1 MKRTLKR
8 LEHYTSLR
16 HVMENHPGIFTGRA
30 ALLSM
35 KADFDRRVKRLSEIV
50 AELSIPLFNIY
61 KPKQFAEHELNAAML
76 RMTSLGQLDA
86 HYRKDAVM
94 LATMKSYKSQLR
106 KVACSTLYYNAM
118 QTATLLHG
126 VSAFVT
132 EKDFLTVELPAFRKQ
147 VTDFGDNL
155 EKEAAQ
161 LQRRKLLRSELAA
174 LTAST
179 NQLLREQFDTLAF
192 IMKLK
197 HPDYYRE
204 WVILRGDGSRQR
216 RKSTYVKNEKA
227 SMSDSAISLTK
238 RKSAEQ
244 SLKPIPFET
253 APETITNLPA
263 NHQSCDRPA
272 YIPSELRKSLPEFIE
287 KAINERPFVI
297 MAGLRLIKPKVE
309 VYPCSGI
316 LSGPRMYP

>member
-1 MKRTLKR
+1 
-8 LEHYTSLR
+8 
-16 HVMENHPGIFTGRA
+16 MENHPEIFTGKA

-35 KADFDRRVKRLSEIV
+35 KADFDRLVKRLSEIV

-118 QTATLLHG
+118 QTATLLQG
-126 VSAFVT
+126 VSTSVT

-204 WVILRGDGSRQR
+204 WVILRGDGSRKR
-216 RKSTYVKNEKA
+216 RKTSYAKDETV
-227 SMSDSAISLTK
+227 SGITSAISHTN
-238 RKSAEQ
+238 RASDRQMQE
-244 SLKPIPFET
+244 PVTVET
-253 APETITNLPA
+253 ATEVVTDQPADKQLCDQPVFIPE
-263 NHQSCDRPA
+263 
-272 YIPSELRKSLPEFIE
+272 ELRKSLPDFIE
-287 KAINERPFVI
+287 RAVEERRFVPA
-297 MAGLRLIKPKVE
+297 AGLRLISLV
-309 VYPCSGI
+309 
-316 LSGPRMYP
+316 RMRL